1 MVRWAATITL
11 SAAALL
17 IFACSPAGPEGVD
30 TSILDREIGQRI
42 GDPSTC
48 VLVAEAGSTKIVY
61 RYGTNTVC
69 ARTYPGCGDQA
80 GRTVDDLLKGLDPT
94 AEGVATSCP
103 TAADGSRSVG
113 WAAGPVA
120 GRDLVFAAVMEG
132 QRALPGMIMADR
144 LASAFAAAGL
154 E

>member
-1 MVRWAATITL
+1 MTRWPAAITL

-30 TSILDREIGQRI
+30 TSVLDREIGQRI

-48 VLVAEAGSTKIVY
+48 VLLAERTTGKIVY

-69 ARTYPGCGDQA
+69 ARTYPSCQDEAEQ
-80 GRTVDDLLKGLDPT
+80 TVEDLLKSLDPA
-94 AEGVATSCP
+94 AEGVAISCP
-103 TAADGSRSVG
+103 TATDGSRSVG

-120 GRDLVFAAVMEG
+120 GQDLVFAAVMEG
-132 QRALPGMIMADR
+132 QRALPGMIMTDR
-144 LASAFAAAGL
+144 LASAFSAAGL

>member
-1 MVRWAATITL
+1 MARWPAAISLT
-11 SAAALL
+11 AAALL
-17 IFACSPAGPEGVD
+17 IFACAPAGPEGVD

-48 VLVAEAGSTKIVY
+48 VLIAERASGKIVH

-69 ARTYPGCGDQA
+69 ARTYPGCQDQPA
-80 GRTVDDLLKGLDPT
+80 RTVEGLLKSLGPA
-94 AEGVATSCP
+94 AEAVASSCP
-103 TAADGSRSVG
+103 TATDGSRSVG

-132 QRALPGMIMADR
+132 QRALPGMIMTDR
-144 LASAFAAAGL
+144 LASAFSAAGL